1 MVLLGSLIYAVF
13 GVGVLAYFL
22 ARGPACQLGEEEGI
36 RAGWAGLG
44 AVLLGLGGLEMARG
58 TALAG
63 VGGVVKGLLC
73 LGGAC
78 LGLAGAALLLR
89 FPRPQRRV
97 RNKPIWLVFWL
108 GALAGYLNQALLPTP
123 KFFYRPDQGCLLQL
137 LPHLLNSYLLL
148 MSGLELRWFLL
159 GKMQRSAQD
168 PIAS

>member
-1 MVLLGSLIYAVF
+1 MMWLASLIYAVF
-13 GVGVLAYFL
+13 GVGLLAFFL
-22 ARGPACQLGEEEGI
+22 ARGPAYQVWEEEGI

-44 AVLLGLGGLEMARG
+44 AVLLALLGLAGATS

-73 LGGAC
+73 VGGAC

-97 RNKPIWLVFWL
+97 RNKPVWLGLWLVT
-108 GALAGYLNQALLPTP
+108 LAWYLAQALLPAP
-123 KFFYRPDQGCLLQL
+123 KVLYRADQGCLQL
-137 LPHLLNSYLLL
+137 FGHLLNSYLLL

>member
-1 MVLLGSLIYAVF
+1 MLLASLIYAVF
-13 GVGVLAYFL
+13 GMGVLAFFL
-22 ARGPACQLGEEEGI
+22 ARGPACQLWEEEGI

-44 AVLLGLGGLEMARG
+44 AVLLGLGGLEMAGG

-78 LGLAGAALLLR
+78 LGLAGAALLMR

-97 RNKPIWLVFWL
+97 RNKPVWLLLRL
-108 GALAGYLNQALLPTP
+108 GALAGYLNQALFPTP
-123 KFFYRPDQGCLLQL
+123 KVFYRADQACLLQV
-137 LPHLLNSYLLL
+137 LPHLLSSYLLL

-159 GKMQRSAQD
+159 GKMQSSAQD
-168 PIAS
+168 PTVS